1 MAGVIKCVS
10 VMKDTGL
17 RLTRMAF
24 QYLLRAARQETI
36 ASSEGGEEVGV
47 VSSEGEN
54 NEEGVA
60 SSDDISRLLD
70 HIKVLVAM
78 GHIPQST
85 NYVMSLRGR
94 PSRQACV
101 TRYVCTS
108 WTEVSLGESQTSSP
122 LLTLTAL
129 SWDNS

>member
-47 VSSEGEN
+47 VNSEEVGVVSSEGESH
-54 NEEGVA
+54 EEGVA
-60 SSDDISRLLD
+60 SSDDDISRLLD

-78 GHIPQST
+78 GHFPHST
-85 NYVMSLRGR
+85 TYICL
-94 PSRQACV
+94 
-101 TRYVCTS
+101 
-108 WTEVSLGESQTSSP
+108 LGDAP
-122 LLTLTAL
+122 LVKPV
-129 SWDNS
+129 

>member
-1 MAGVIKCVS
+1 MAGVVKCVS

-24 QYLLRAARQETI
+24 QYLLRAPRQEAI
-36 ASSEGGEEVGV
+36 ASSEGEVGVVSGEGGEEVGV
-47 VSSEGEN
+47 VTSEGES

-78 GHIPQST
+78 GHIPHSPT
-85 NYVMSLRGR
+85 YIHMSLRGR
-94 PSRQACV
+94 PCRQACV
-101 TRYVCTS
+101 TRCVCTS
-108 WTEVSLGESQTSSP
+108 WTEASLGGY
-122 LLTLTAL
+122 LT
-129 SWDNS
+129 